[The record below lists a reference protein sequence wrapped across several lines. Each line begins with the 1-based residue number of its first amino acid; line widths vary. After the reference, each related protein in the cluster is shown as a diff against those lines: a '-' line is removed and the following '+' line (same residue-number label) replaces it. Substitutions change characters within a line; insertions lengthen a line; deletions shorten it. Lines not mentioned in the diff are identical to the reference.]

1 MSPEALRDLG
11 SIAGKL
17 RPGSGSVF
25 CVNPDRGSADNP
37 AVLCCG
43 EMLNDLLAAIWR
55 RAPKALRRWTVRFS
69 HPRFAVT
76 AAGIVSDSSGRVLLL
91 KHRFRPGSGWGL
103 PGGFIEHGEQ
113 PEDGLRR
120 ELREE
125 IGLEVE
131 QLKLFTVRAFKRPKQ
146 MEIVFTAR
154 AIGNPDE
161 LSFEIQKAGWFLR
174 GEFPK
179 ELPADQAALIK
190 RALDDGAR
198 RPG

>member
-1 MSPEALRDLG
+1 
-11 SIAGKL
+11 
-17 RPGSGSVF
+17 
-25 CVNPDRGSADNP
+25 
-37 AVLCCG
+37 
-43 EMLNDLLAAIWR
+43 MLNDLLGAIWHR
-55 RAPKALRRWTVRFS
+55 SPKALRRWTVRFS

-76 AAGIVSDSSGRVLLL
+76 AGAIVTDSRGRVLLL

-113 PEDGLRR
+113 PWEALRR

-146 MEIVFTAR
+146 VEIVFMAQ
-154 AIGNPDE
+154 ALGNPEE
-161 LSFEIQKAGWFLR
+161 LSFEIQEAAWFLP

-179 ELPADQAALIK
+179 ELPPDQTALIN
-190 RALDDGAR
+190 RALN
-198 RPG
+198 